1 MGKRISDPEEDLFAQ
16 IRIERLPLPEREYQF
31 FAHRKWQFD
40 FAWPNPKVKLAVEV
54 EGGAYVGGRHT
65 RGKGFEND
73 AEKYNFATL
82 LGWRLLRFTAK
93 QIKNWSAVGEIK
105 VALEG
110 GFNIL
115 NSPQEARVSLD
126 PQATGNADCENYDET
141 TGQ

>member
-16 IRIERLPLPEREYQF
+16 IRIKRLPLPEREYRF
-31 FAHRKWQFD
+31 FAHRQWRFD
-40 FAWPNPKVKLAVEV
+40 FAWSDPKIMLAVEV
-54 EGGAYVGGRHT
+54 EGGAYAGGRHT
-65 RGKGFEND
+65 RGTGFEND

-105 VALEG
+105 VALVG

-115 NSPQEARVSLD
+115 NAPRDVLPQIVVEGMELR
-126 PQATGNADCENYDET
+126 YK
-141 TGQ
+141 